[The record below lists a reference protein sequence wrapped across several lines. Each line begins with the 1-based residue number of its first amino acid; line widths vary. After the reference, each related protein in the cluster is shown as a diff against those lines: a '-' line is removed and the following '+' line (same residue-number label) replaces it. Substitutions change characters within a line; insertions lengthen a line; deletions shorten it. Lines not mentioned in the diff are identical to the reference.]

1 MFGSRPWS
9 LDSWL
14 LKLVQKQKIKEK
26 IIDAI
31 FFTVE
36 DLIFNRI
43 YKKRKT
49 THLNVLYIG
58 YIKTP
63 KPMQKK
69 EILKPYP
76 YYFTVN

>member
-26 IIDAI
+26 IINAF

-49 THLNVLYIG
+49 THSNVKDSQLNG
-58 YIKTP
+58 YQVWCFYSTL
-63 KPMQKK
+63 
-69 EILKPYP
+69 LKLI
-76 YYFTVN
+76 